1 MAERNIV
8 EQQAVA
14 TLNAAT
20 EVAEKKV
27 IDLVVNKGEKMQT
40 ALRKCGLERYK
51 QKGPYKKD
59 YRRLYRETRTMIK
72 GKETKVNAQK
82 CEWFL
87 FLSMPVVEV

>member
-27 IDLVVNKGEKMQT
+27 IDLVVNKGEKLQT
-40 ALRKCGLERYK
+40 ALRKCGLEVQTKRSV
-51 QKGPYKKD
+51 QK
-59 YRRLYRETRTMIK
+59 RL
-72 GKETKVNAQK
+72 QK
-82 CEWFL
+82 II
-87 FLSMPVVEV
+87 S